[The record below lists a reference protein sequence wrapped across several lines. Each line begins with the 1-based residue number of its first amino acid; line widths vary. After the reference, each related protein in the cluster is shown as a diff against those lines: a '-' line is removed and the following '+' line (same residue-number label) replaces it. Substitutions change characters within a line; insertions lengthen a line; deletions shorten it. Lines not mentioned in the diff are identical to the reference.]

1 MPEYVRMLTSASPRS
16 FGGRVAVALGLLL
29 AAVLLVAGS
38 SEAPAGA
45 QVSADDRE
53 SGAALYA
60 SGCQSCHGVS
70 GEGVSGVGPRI
81 GSGATQGA
89 GPPLLDVTPGTVHF
103 YLSTGYMPLDDP
115 RDVPKRSAPAYD
127 PEEIE
132 ALVAYV
138 ASLGADRQPAEKLP
152 TVDPESG
159 SLSEGQ
165 EIFTESCAGCHQV
178 VAEGGVIG
186 EGVAPE
192 LRAAT
197 DQQIAEAVRAGPY
210 LMPRFSEHQIDD
222 DELDSLVAYVN
233 YTQDPRDEGGWGIG
247 HIGPIPE
254 GLAAWLV
261 AAIALVGVARLIGRR
276 TGKEDS

>member
-1 MPEYVRMLTSASPRS
+1 V
-16 FGGRVAVALGLLL
+16 LGLPLAVLL
-29 AAVLLVAGS
+29 AAAALLVADSG
-38 SEAPAGA
+38 EARAGGA
-45 QVSADDRE
+45 EVGGEDRE
-53 SGAALYA
+53 PGATLYA
-60 SGCQSCHGVS
+60 ADCQSCHGVA

-81 GSGATQGA
+81 GTGATQGA

-115 RDVPKRSAPAYD
+115 RDVPKRSDPAYD
-127 PEEIE
+127 SEEIE

-138 ASLGADRQPAEKLP
+138 TALGRDRGAERPAAEELP

-159 SLSEGQ
+159 SVSEGQ
-165 EIFTESCAGCHQV
+165 EIFTASCAGCHQI

-233 YTQDPRDEGGWGIG
+233 YTQDPSDEGGWGIG

-261 AAIALVGVARLIGRR
+261 AAVALVGVARLIGRR
-276 TGKEDS
+276 TGRES